1 MQAWFTRK
9 KKYKEAP
16 LDASDSTS
24 LPNIFNAPPDQMILN
39 LKYVVY
45 ISLLLPF
52 EGCMEECL
60 HFFPFFQIT
69 WPKSNNL
76 NKQLDFNILST
87 IQGHLQM

>member
-1 MQAWFTRK
+1 MQAWFTKK

-45 ISLLLPF
+45 SSLLLPF
-52 EGCMEECL
+52 VGCMEACL

-69 WPKSNNL
+69 WSKSNNL